1 MPGGHGH
8 HGAPSHVECL
18 PVFGGACV
26 AQHLSF
32 MTNAAP
38 PIASPHHWPRRIILG
53 LLAFGVI
60 VAIGG
65 AIYERISEARDRR
78 LSPLDGSL
86 FYVGGHKMHIDCTGR
101 GSPAVILESGLGDTY
116 LSWRKVQPQIAQLT
130 RVCSY
135 DRAGIGYSDPS
146 SGPRTSKVM
155 AEELH
160 ALLRVAGIAP
170 PYILVG
176 HSLGGYNVR
185 LYASLY
191 RNEAA
196 GMVLVDASHPDQD
209 NRFPLEL
216 KNMEGTWLR
225 EAEFLEYTMPFGIP
239 RLMGLCEEE
248 PIQRAAEC
256 NFHTARE
263 GVAEL
268 KAFPESASQTAA
280 TGSLGDTPL
289 AVLSHDPEK
298 PSADLPADIAK
309 PTNDAWEKMQE
320 ELAHLSTR
328 GTQAIAK
335 NSAHYIQLDRPDV
348 VIEAIRNVVEQAR
361 AAQSAPTFKSN

>member
-1 MPGGHGH
+1 MHN
-8 HGAPSHVECL
+8 AIPSH
-18 PVFGGACV
+18 
-26 AQHLSF
+26 S
-32 MTNAAP
+32 
-38 PIASPHHWPRRIILG
+38 WPRRIILG
-53 LLAFGVI
+53 PLAFGLI
-60 VAIGG
+60 LAVAG
-65 AIYERISEARDRR
+65 AIYEHISEARDRR
-78 LSPLDGSL
+78 LNTMDGRP
-86 FYVGGHKMHIDCTGR
+86 FDVGGFKMHINCTGQ
-101 GSPAVILESGLGDTY
+101 GSPVVILESGLGDTY
-116 LSWRKVQPQIAQLT
+116 LSWRKVQPQIGQLT

-135 DRAGIGYSDPS
+135 DRAGIGYSDS
-146 SGPRTSKVM
+146 SSRPRTSKVM

-160 ALLRVAGIAP
+160 ALLRAAGIAQ

-191 RNEAA
+191 RNEVA
-196 GMVLVDASHPDQD
+196 GMVLVDASHPDQE

-216 KNMEGTWLR
+216 KNLEGTWLR
-225 EAEFLEYTMPFGIP
+225 EAEFLELTMPFGVP

-263 GVAEL
+263 SVAEL
-268 KAFPESASQTAA
+268 KAFSESASQTGA
-280 TGSLGDTPL
+280 TGSLSDMPL
-289 AVLSHDPEK
+289 VVLSHDPNK

-328 GTQAIAK
+328 GTQTVAK
-335 NSAHYIQLDRPDV
+335 NSAHYIQIDRPDV
-348 VIEAIRNVVEQAR
+348 VIEAVRDVVEQAR
-361 AAQSAPTFKSN
+361 AAQSAPASKSN

>member
-1 MPGGHGH
+1 M
-8 HGAPSHVECL
+8 
-18 PVFGGACV
+18 
-26 AQHLSF
+26 QYRSF
-32 MTNAAP
+32 MHNAVP
-38 PIASPHHWPRRIILG
+38 SHHWPRRIILG
-53 LLAFGVI
+53 LLAFGLI
-60 VAIGG
+60 LAVAG
-65 AIYERISEARDRR
+65 AIYEHISEVRDRR
-78 LSPLDGSL
+78 LNTMDGRL
-86 FYVGGHKMHIDCTGR
+86 FDVGRFKMHINCTGQ
-101 GSPAVILESGLGDTY
+101 GSPVVILESGLGDTY

-135 DRAGIGYSDPS
+135 DRAGIGYSDS
-146 SGPRTSKVM
+146 SSRPRTSKVM

-160 ALLRVAGIAP
+160 ALLRAAGIAP

-191 RNEAA
+191 RNEVA
-196 GMVLVDASHPDQD
+196 GMVLVDASHPDQE

-216 KNMEGTWLR
+216 KNLEGTWLR
-225 EAEFLEYTMPFGIP
+225 EAEFLEFIMPFSIP
-239 RLMGLCEEE
+239 RMMGLCEEE

-263 GVAEL
+263 SVAEL
-268 KAFPESASQTAA
+268 KAFSESASQTGA
-280 TGSLGDTPL
+280 TGSLSDMPL
-289 AVLSHDPEK
+289 VVLSHDPNK

-328 GTQAIAK
+328 GTQTVAK
-335 NSAHYIQLDRPDV
+335 NSAHYIQIDRPDV
-348 VIEAIRNVVEQAR
+348 VIEAIRDVVEQAR
-361 AAQSAPTFKSN
+361 AAQSAPASKSN

>member
-1 MPGGHGH
+1 MPGGPGH
-8 HGAPSHVECL
+8 HRAPSHVECL
-18 PVFGGACV
+18 PVLGGACV
-26 AQHLSF
+26 AQHRSF
-32 MTNAAP
+32 MHNT
-38 PIASPHHWPRRIILG
+38 SPSHHWPRRIILG
-53 LLAFGVI
+53 LLGFGVI

-65 AIYERISEARDRR
+65 AIYELISEARDRR
-78 LSPLDGSL
+78 LNTMDGKL
-86 FYVGGHKMHIDCTGR
+86 FDVGGFKMHINCTGQ
-101 GSPAVILESGLGDTY
+101 GGPAVILESGLGDTY
-116 LSWRKVQPQIAQLT
+116 LSWRKVQPQVAQFA

-135 DRAGIGYSDPS
+135 DRAGIGYSDS
-146 SGPRTSKVM
+146 SSRPRTSKVM
-155 AEELH
+155 AQELH
-160 ALLRVAGIAP
+160 ALLQASGIAP

-176 HSLGGYNVR
+176 HSSGGYNVR
-185 LYASLY
+185 LYASQY
-191 RNEAA
+191 RNEVA
-196 GMVLVDASHPDQD
+196 GMVLVDASHPDQE

-263 GVAEL
+263 GAAEL
-268 KAFPESASQTAA
+268 KAIPESASQTAA
-280 TGSLGDTPL
+280 TGLLDDMPL
-289 AVLSHDPEK
+289 AALSHDPNK

-328 GTQAIAK
+328 GTQTVAK
-335 NSAHYIQLDRPDV
+335 NSAHYIQIDRPDV
-348 VIEAIRNVVEQAR
+348 VIDAVRNVVEQAR
-361 AAQSAPTFKSN
+361 AAQSAPASKSN

>member
-8 HGAPSHVECL
+8 YSSASHVECL
-18 PVFGGACV
+18 PVLRGPRA
-26 AQHLSF
+26 AQYCSDMH
-32 MTNAAP
+32 NAASP
-38 PIASPHHWPRRIILG
+38 SALPHHWPRRIILG
-53 LLAFGVI
+53 LLAFLLI
-60 VAIGG
+60 LAAAG
-65 AIYERISEARDRR
+65 AIYENISEARDRR
-78 LSPLDGSL
+78 FSPMSGKL
-86 FYVGGHKMHIDCTGR
+86 FDVGGYTMHIDCTGE

-116 LSWRKVQPQIAQLT
+116 VSWRKVQPQIAQLT

-135 DRAGIGYSDPS
+135 DRAGIGYSDS
-146 SGPRTSKVM
+146 SSRPRTSKVM

-160 ALLRVAGIAP
+160 ALLQVAGIAP
-170 PYILVG
+170 PYVLVG

-191 RNEAA
+191 RNEVA
-196 GMVLVDASHPDQD
+196 GMVLVDASHPDQE

-225 EAEFLEYTMPFGIP
+225 EAEFLEYTMPFGTP

-248 PIQRAAEC
+248 PLQRAAEC

-268 KAFPESASQTAA
+268 KAFPESAAQTAA
-280 TGSLGDTPL
+280 TGSLGDRPL
-289 AVLSHDPEK
+289 AVLSHDPDK
-298 PSADLPADIAK
+298 PSADLPPDLAK

-320 ELAHLSTR
+320 ELSHLSTR
-328 GTQAIAK
+328 GTQTIAK
-335 NSAHYIQLDRPDV
+335 NSAHYIQIDRPDV
-348 VIEAIRNVVEQAR
+348 VIEAVRNVVEQAR
-361 AAQSAPTFKSN
+361 AAQPASASKSN